1 MRCSA
6 MLGAFV
12 IALSALV
19 SAQSRETTQAA
30 APARVAGQDTEAALM
45 KMERDAAVAL
55 TKRDIAGFGS
65 IMAEDAVFT
74 GPDGA
79 VQSKAQLLADIKAGE
94 LVIESTNISDLK
106 VRVFGDSAVAT
117 YTTTDK
123 GKYKGRDISGRYRW
137 TDTFVRR
144 GGKWQVVAGQGTPI
158 Q

>member
-1 MRCSA
+1 MQRSA
-6 MLGAFV
+6 MLGALVF
-12 IALSALV
+12 ALSALV
-19 SAQSRETTQAA
+19 SAQAPETKKATPP
-30 APARVAGQDTEAALM
+30 APAAGQDTEAALM
-45 KMERDAAVAL
+45 KMERDAAAAL

-79 VQSKAQLLADIKAGE
+79 FQTKAQLLADVKAGE

-117 YTTTDK
+117 YATTDK

-144 GGKWQVVAGQGTPI
+144 GGKWQIVAGQGTPI

>member
-1 MRCSA
+1 MQRSA
-6 MLGAFV
+6 MLGALVF
-12 IALSALV
+12 ALSALV
-19 SAQSRETTQAA
+19 SAQAPETKKATP
-30 APARVAGQDTEAALM
+30 PARAADQDTEAALM
-45 KMERDAAVAL
+45 KMERDAAAAL
-55 TKRDIAGFGS
+55 TKRDVAGFGS

-79 VQSKAQLLADIKAGE
+79 FQTKAQLLADVKAGE

-117 YTTTDK
+117 YITTDK